1 MVAEINL
8 YWIIYEQCITSQVD
22 LPKAQT
28 ALFQWKKDWNFVL
41 GMLLYP
47 MQHRYADSPSEQP
60 RSQFLDMGFHFAQLL
75 AYERALNARSA
86 RVRDSLLTEMVR
98 LSAAIIHRAM
108 ETADERTRH
117 LSDHIYHMCAFAA
130 VTLCRLLHL
139 YEAQL
144 TATQEIAPLD
154 TLVIDLVTW
163 FHSIGLPCHAANT
176 LGDTVTAF
184 HKKLRPHA
192 QPQLMSP
199 TMLNPPV
206 SWLGDD
212 LPRFFPELLG
222 ADFSD
227 GTDFS
232 NFIPD
237 WEPFYQGPLT

>member
-8 YWIIYEQCITSQVD
+8 YWIIYEQCTSSQVD

-41 GMLLYP
+41 GTYIIEGGVPFTNYHL
-47 MQHRYADSPSEQP
+47 EQQ
-60 RSQFLDMGFHFAQLL
+60 RSQFLEMGFHFAQLL

-86 RVRDSLLTEMVR
+86 RVRDSLLTEMIR
-98 LSAAIIHRAM
+98 LSAAIIRLAM
-108 ETADERTRH
+108 DTADERTRH

-139 YEAQL
+139 YETQL
-144 TATQEIAPLD
+144 AATQDIRELD
-154 TLVIDLVTW
+154 ILIMDLVTW

-176 LGDTVTAF
+176 LGDTVSAF
-184 HKKLRPHA
+184 HKKLRPLA
-192 QPQLMSP
+192 QPTSPALMDTSS
-199 TMLNPPV
+199 

-222 ADFSD
+222 TDFSD
-227 GTDFS
+227 GADL
-232 NFIPD
+232 NLLPD
-237 WEPFYQGPLT
+237 WPAYYQGPLT

>member
-8 YWIIYEQCITSQVD
+8 YWIIYEQCTSSQVD

-41 GMLLYP
+41 GTYIIEGGVPFTNYYL
-47 MQHRYADSPSEQP
+47 EQQ
-60 RSQFLDMGFHFAQLL
+60 RSQFLEMGFHFAQLL

-86 RVRDSLLTEMVR
+86 RVRDSLLTEMIR
-98 LSAAIIHRAM
+98 LSAAIIRLAM
-108 ETADERTRH
+108 DTADERTRH

-139 YEAQL
+139 YETQL
-144 TATQEIAPLD
+144 AATQDIRELD
-154 TLVIDLVTW
+154 ILIMDLVTW

-176 LGDTVTAF
+176 LGDTVSAF
-184 HKKLRPHA
+184 HKKLRPLA
-192 QPQLMSP
+192 QPTSPALMDTSS
-199 TMLNPPV
+199 

-222 ADFSD
+222 TDFSD
-227 GTDFS
+227 GADL
-232 NFIPD
+232 NLLPD
-237 WEPFYQGPLT
+237 WPAYYQGPLT